1 MVDSFYINK
10 IIRKLKNGIDSEIKR
25 KNYNNAL
32 ALISNCADLIY
43 QTNLYYVDSYLENKL
58 KFIANEIKI
67 SIPITNNENKLVFY
81 DGFGLNERG
90 LSQIYVKALCKI
102 KDVIYVTYEDRKNE
116 IPDILKILNEHNCNV
131 FFIKRERKSYIEQIN
146 ELIHVICKQKPSDFF
161 FYSFPNDVVGV
172 VCLNLI
178 NNKVKRYQINL
189 TDHAFWL
196 GAQSIDKC
204 IEFRDYGASISV
216 YERNI
221 PIHKI
226 VKLPFYP
233 IINEKIEFN
242 GFPFNV
248 SKKQKIVFSGGA
260 LYKTFGDNNKYYDVV
275 DYILS
280 NYKEI
285 IFWYAGNGDDTEI
298 KKLISKYPERV
309 YHTNERKDL
318 FQVLKHS
325 RFYLSTYPICGGLMY
340 QYAAK
345 AGKVPV
351 TLKYDDCADGFLL
364 NQDDLNIEFN
374 NLFDL
379 YEEIDKLIND
389 DLYQRNKEKQMIN
402 AVLTEN
408 EFDNI
413 LKNILFDNPGVSID
427 IKDINT
433 ENLRKSYIERLEKR
447 DIDILLANKHTF
459 KEVFKYLPFKVLSG
473 VIIKIKQKIY
483 CESPF
488 ENP

>member
-10 IIRKLKNGIDSEIKR
+10 IIRKLKNGIDCEIKR

-58 KFIANEIKI
+58 KFIANELKI

-204 IEFRDYGASISV
+204 IEFRDYGASISKKYRKLDPASLV
-216 YERNI
+216 
-221 PIHKI
+221 KI
-226 VKLPFYP
+226 PFYP
-233 IINEKIEFN
+233 IINKDVEFQ
-242 GFPFNV
+242 GFPFEVNV
-248 SKKQKIVFSGGA
+248 NQKIVFSGGA
-260 LYKTFGDNNKYYDVV
+260 LYKTFGGNGKYYQII
-275 DYILS
+275 DYILK
-280 NYKEI
+280 NYKDV
-285 IFWYAGNGDDTEI
+285 IFWYAGNGDNRKLMQL
-298 KKLISKYPERV
+298 KKKYPERL
-309 YHTNERKDL
+309 YHTSERTDL
-318 FQVLKHS
+318 FQVLQHC
-325 RFYLSTYPICGGLMY
+325 RFYLSTYPISGGLMY
-340 QYAAK
+340 QYSAL
-345 AGKVPV
+345 AGIVPV
-351 TLKYDDCADGFLL
+351 SLKYDEDADGYLL
-364 NQDDLNIEFN
+364 NQDNLNINFD
-374 NLFDL
+374 NLNDL
-379 YEEIDKLIND
+379 YIEIDKLLMYDNYFNNRKLVMQHSVISE
-389 DLYQRNKEKQMIN
+389 Y
-402 AVLTEN
+402 
-408 EFDNI
+408 EFFNYV
-413 LKNILFDNPGVSID
+413 K
-427 IKDINT
+427 
-433 ENLRKSYIERLEKR
+433 
-447 DIDILLANKHTF
+447 LL
-459 KEVFKYLPFKVLSG
+459 
-473 VIIKIKQKIY
+473 
-483 CESPF
+483 F
-488 ENP
+488 ENKSVLKINYLELDTTDFREEYLRRLNKLDVDSLILNKNAIKTSIKYVPVNLLKGIFKKFTHIISTKIQKK